1 MDEIQI
7 QQLYTQIGLL
17 YSNLNIL
24 QNVTQQ
30 QEKIIAEKDKQIS
43 DLEMKYKIQTGRVES
58 MITDNK
64 GTGNEERP
72 MPQSISTSSE

>member
-1 MDEIQI
+1 MDETQI

-24 QNVTQQ
+24 QNITQQ
-30 QEKIIAEKDKQIS
+30 QEKIIEEKDKKIS

-58 MITDNK
+58 MIADNK
-64 GTGNEERP
+64 GTGDEERS